1 MRSSLLGTALL
12 LLRSINIL
20 RSRLPCRIELGQC
33 RVDSGHVSVLMRL
46 LQLTQRRFDGSLL
59 IGRQLVSVLL
69 ELLLG
74 REDVRIGSVDL
85 FDTLLLLFIL
95 RLVGLCLV
103 AHALDLLLG
112 KTRRSL
118 DTDLLLLA
126 RALIFS
132 RYVQNTVSIDIEG
145 YLDLRHTARSGR
157 NTVQVEAADRLVVAG
172 QRTLAL
178 ADVDLHRRLVVG
190 RRREDLAL
198 TGRDRRIGLDQL
210 GHHTAQRLDTQR
222 QRSNVEQQHV
232 LHLTGQDTALDRS
245 ADGNDLIGVHTL
257 AGHLAEEILD
267 DLLDRGN
274 TGRTAHEDHLVD
286 LLGIETGI
294 AQGHLARLDGL
305 VDQVIAQLF
314 EFGTRK
320 RHNQVLRNAVDRHD
334 VRKVDLRSSRGRQ
347 FDLRLLGSFL
357 QTLHGHRVL
366 AQIHVVLGFECLGHI
381 IDQHMV
387 EIIAA
392 QVRIAVGRFHFEHAV
407 AQLQDRNIERTAAQV
422 EDGDLHILAFL
433 IQTVSQRSGRRLVDD
448 TPHLQARD
456 LTGLLRSLTLRI
468 GEIGRNGDYRFRNL
482 LPQVIL
488 GRLLHFL

>member
-1 MRSSLLGTALL
+1 M
-12 LLRSINIL
+12 
-20 RSRLPCRIELGQC
+20 
-33 RVDSGHVSVLMRL
+33 
-46 LQLTQRRFDGSLL
+46 
-59 IGRQLVSVLL
+59 
-69 ELLLG
+69 
-74 REDVRIGSVDL
+74 
-85 FDTLLLLFIL
+85 
-95 RLVGLCLV
+95 
-103 AHALDLLLG
+103 
-112 KTRRSL
+112 
-118 DTDLLLLA
+118 
-126 RALIFS
+126 
-132 RYVQNTVSIDIEG
+132 
-145 YLDLRHTARSGR
+145 
-157 NTVQVEAADRLVVAG
+157 EAADRLVVAG

-210 GHHTAQRLDTQR
+210 GHHTAQGFDTQR
-222 QRSNVEQQHV
+222 QRSDIQQQHV

-245 ADGNDLIGVHTL
+245 ADGNDFVGVHSL
-257 AGHLAEEILD
+257 AGHLTEEILD

-286 LLGIETGI
+286 LLGIEPGI
-294 AQGHLARLDGL
+294 TQSYLARLDGL
-305 VDQVIAQLF
+305 VDQVIAQLL

-320 RHNQVLRNAVDRHD
+320 RHNQVLRNTVDRHD

-422 EDGDLHILAFL
+422 EDSDFHVIAFF
-433 IQTVSQRSGRRLVDD
+433 IQTVSQCSGRRLVDD
-448 TPHLQARD
+448 TTHFQSRN
-456 LTGLLRSLTLRI
+456 LTGLLRGLTLRV
-468 GEIGRNGDYRFRNL
+468 GEIGRNGNHRFRNL

-488 GRLLHFL
+488 GRLFHLLKNDRRNLLRRVLPSVDIHTRRIVVAAYYLIRSTLDLRLYLIVGLAHETFDRENRTFRISNCLTFSRISHFTFSIVGECDDRRSRTMPFGIRNYDGFVTFHHCDTRVRRAQVNTNNLCHNIVDL